1 MVIVPFSLGALSQE
15 GVRPLGSADI
25 SADLPLPWFVI
36 MVMSLIGDLDN
47 YDHERFYVPDP
58 IAPLLWAFL
67 VANIFDICKNYHK
80 HQDRTLLWWH
90 LWYLQNYHKHQ
101 DHTLLWWHLWPARL
115 ASFPPPFVNL
125 ASIGDGAGVLNV
137 SWWLSWGLLT
147 MITMMMMMAMLMLAW
162 MMKVPWIVLLKNA
175 LQASHEDTP

>member
-90 LWYLQNYHKHQ
+90 LW
-101 DHTLLWWHLWPARL
+101 PARL

>member
-1 MVIVPFSLGALSQE
+1 MTIFGYYWLWWWQFSVIIGCGDGNFWLLLAMVMAIVPFSLGALSQE

-80 HQDRTLLWWH
+80 HQDHCCGDIYDLHAWQAFLRRLLISQALETGQVYSMFPGDYDEECWW
-90 LWYLQNYHKHQ
+90 W
-101 DHTLLWWHLWPARL
+101 
-115 ASFPPPFVNL
+115 
-125 ASIGDGAGVLNV
+125 
-137 SWWLSWGLLT
+137 
-147 MITMMMMMAMLMLAW
+147 
-162 MMKVPWIVLLKNA
+162 
-175 LQASHEDTP
+175 